1 LARSRQ
7 YAARLDAAS
16 WSKACPDL
24 GQNLCMGV
32 AYEPKERRGASRAR
46 GRRAAAAERWK
57 VLPLTPAPLPSER
70 SGQADVNGI
79 SIHYAIYGEGSPVIM
94 LHGGMANADYWG
106 HQIPALAPRHTVI
119 VMDSRV
125 ARPLGST

>member
-1 LARSRQ
+1 
-7 YAARLDAAS
+7 
-16 WSKACPDL
+16 
-24 GQNLCMGV
+24 
-32 AYEPKERRGASRAR
+32 
-46 GRRAAAAERWK
+46 

-125 ARPLGST
+125 ARPLGSTWRCDTRIESARSLPLQPPPRRGARSTAPS